1 MMAKFVINNLVYD
14 TEKMEFITKVEKI
27 YPCEESL
34 IDKVL
39 YWGQSYR
46 WYKCDLYQSKNG
58 RFLLTHTGNSG
69 TIYGEAIDE
78 EEAKKLLLNSNYDVY
93 VHLFGELEEA

>member
-14 TEKMEFITKVEKI
+14 TEKMEFIAKVKKL
-27 YPCEESL
+27 YPLENAFE
-34 IDKVL
+34 IMVYGKNM
-39 YWGQSYR
+39 GR
-46 WYKCDLYQSKNG
+46 WYPCDLYQSEKG
-58 RFLLTHTGNSG
+58 SYLLVHKDV
-69 TIYGEAIDE
+69 YDCKAEAIDE